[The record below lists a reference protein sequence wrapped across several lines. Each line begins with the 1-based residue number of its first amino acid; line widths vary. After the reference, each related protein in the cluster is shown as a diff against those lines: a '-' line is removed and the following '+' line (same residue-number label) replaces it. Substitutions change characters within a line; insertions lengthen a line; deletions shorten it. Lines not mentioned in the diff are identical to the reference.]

1 MNVEINKMENNEAN
15 QWISYEKNS
24 ESYNLLAIF
33 TLHPPEKRNP
43 TKERERIQITNIRNK
58 EDTSQLILQPI

>member
-33 TLHPPEKRNP
+33 TLHPPKKKIPQN
-43 TKERERIQITNIRNK
+43 KEREYK
-58 EDTSQLILQPI
+58 LPISGIKRVPHN